1 MAQYKII
8 GDNTSLGE
16 VGATVTE
23 EALQGLNIE
32 ALIASGHIEA
42 STAKT
47 SKSEP
52 KESE

>member
-8 GDNTSLGE
+8 ADNTTLGE
-16 VGATVTE
+16 IGATVTE
-23 EALQGLNIE
+23 EALQGINIE

-42 STAKT
+42 LASKA